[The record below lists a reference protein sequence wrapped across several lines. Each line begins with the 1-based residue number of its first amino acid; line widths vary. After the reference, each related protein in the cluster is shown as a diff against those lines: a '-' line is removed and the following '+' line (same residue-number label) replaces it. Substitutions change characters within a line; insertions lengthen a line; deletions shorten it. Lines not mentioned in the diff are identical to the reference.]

1 MKPKHLLLLTALLTH
16 TIPVGAMDTIDE
28 PETALKSSSASHTP
42 PKRAK
47 QKPSPLLSSSASRED
62 IWILSIDGGGI
73 RGIIPAQILYHLEQE
88 LNAHL
93 EKRIQQRITERLGR
107 PLEMP
112 LPPLPPRIRIANAF
126 DFMAGTSTGGII
138 ALGLNIPDPN
148 DSELPLYPT
157 TTLVD
162 IYKGGEKVFSPQ
174 NRKNFFSALFSQ
186 KFDASG
192 LETLCQEYFGKT
204 LLKDALHNV
213 LITAYE
219 MRQEKLCLFDSAKA
233 RASSTEN
240 FLMKD
245 VARST
250 SAAPTF
256 FTAAKINNMAGEEH
270 LFVDGGI
277 IANNPAMAAFIRAKS
292 LFPQARKI
300 TLLSLGTGH
309 SSQDNLS
316 EKQGGGLIGW
326 APVIASVMMDGV
338 SDLNHHL
345 LQELSESSS
354 SENKFTYIRLQ
365 PTLTKQRSEMDNVSE
380 DNINYLLAVAKN
392 VIRDNKPVLSRFSD
406 NLAEAYETRGY
417 SLFPKLQNS
426 LKAQL
431 HQNKINLESL
441 GINEIG
447 AWEFAH
453 YIDHHQPLN
462 WVELNLSDNSLRND
476 GIALLSQAL
485 GNLKILQIRKNGVT
499 PKGMEVLTKHCPH
512 LTSLDIS
519 ENLVGEKI
527 NVLTALQNLIHLNI
541 SITATSDQG
550 IFGLAKGL
558 PQLQSFYGD
567 SSSEEKNPITAKGG
581 AMILKAWPNLQD
593 LSLKYTKAA
602 MGVIQGLPRH
612 EKLRTLD
619 LSHNEINDAQTKEL
633 CKALLLNTS
642 LHSLRVYYNLI
653 TSQGA
658 QSFAAF
664 LTKNKTLRA
673 LDLKN
678 NCMGNEHD
686 GIAELA
692 FSLTQNSTLET
703 LDLSR
708 NNITR
713 DGFIALHGGL
723 KKNKGLTSLSVQRSS
738 PDPDVIA
745 LFDKLRG
752 EKPSLTVKF

>member
-1 MKPKHLLLLTALLTH
+1 MKPKHLLLLTFLLTN
-16 TIPVGAMDTIDE
+16 TIPVWAMDTMDP
-28 PETALKSSSASHTP
+28 PEKVLRSSSPALSP
-42 PKRAK
+42 QKREE
-47 QKPSPLLSSSASRED
+47 QKSFPILSSPPSRED

-88 LNAHL
+88 LISRL

-107 PLEMP
+107 PLEI
-112 LPPLPPRIRIANAF
+112 PLPPRIRISNAF

-162 IYKGGEKVFSPQ
+162 IYKGGEKVFSPE
-174 NRKNFFSALFSQ
+174 NRKSFFGALFSQ

-192 LETLCQEYFGKT
+192 LESLCQEYFGKT

-233 RASSTEN
+233 RISSTEN

-256 FTAAKINNMAGEEH
+256 FTAAKIKNMAGEEH

-309 SSQDNLS
+309 ASQDNLS
-316 EKQGGGLIGW
+316 EKQSGGLLSWGP
-326 APVIASVMMDGV
+326 AIASVMMDGV

-345 LQELSESSS
+345 LQELSESSPP
-354 SENKFTYIRLQ
+354 ENKFTYIRLQ

-380 DNINYLLAVAKN
+380 DNVNYLLAIAKN
-392 VIRDNKPVLSRFSD
+392 VIRDNKPVLSSFSD

-417 SLFPKLQNS
+417 SLFPKIRKS

-431 HQNKINLESL
+431 HQPKINLEGL
-441 GINEIG
+441 DINEIG
-447 AWEFAH
+447 AWEIAN

-462 WVELNLSDNSLRND
+462 LVELNLSVNSLKND
-476 GIALLSQAL
+476 GIELFLPAL
-485 GNLKILQIRKNGVT
+485 GNLKTLQIRKNGLT
-499 PKGMEVLTKHCPH
+499 PKGMEIITKSCPH

-527 NVLTALQNLIHLNI
+527 HVLTALRNLTHLNI
-541 SITATSDQG
+541 SITATSDEG
-550 IFGLAKGL
+550 IFGLTQGL

-567 SSSEEKNPITAKGG
+567 SCSEEKNPISAKGG

-602 MGVIQGLPRH
+602 LGVIQALPKH
-612 EKLRTLD
+612 EKLRNLD
-619 LSHNEINDAQTKEL
+619 LSHNEINDAQTEEL
-633 CKALLLNTS
+633 CNALLLNTS
-642 LHSLRVYYNLI
+642 VHSLRVYYNLI
-653 TSQGA
+653 GSQGA
-658 QSFAAF
+658 QSFAAL
-664 LTKNKTLRA
+664 LTKNKTLKT

-678 NCMGNEHD
+678 NCMGNTHD

-713 DGFIALHGGL
+713 DGFIALYGGL
-723 KKNKGLTSLSVQRSS
+723 KKNTGLTSLSVQRSS
-738 PDPDVIA
+738 PGTDIIA
-745 LFDKLRG
+745 LFDQLRG
-752 EKPSLTVKF
+752 GKAVIGC